1 MKKAG
6 VINSLPLPPLIVCP
20 TARWGFSKMR
30 FPSLVS
36 GEFVK
41 RINRFVCVVR
51 IKDKEHFAYL
61 RNTGRLSELLK
72 EGTCVYLKEKD
83 KGKYSYELLLAEGEK
98 GVLVC
103 LDSQIA
109 PKLYAEGLP
118 AGELVYE
125 PKVVGGKLDLLVGKE
140 LIEVK
145 SVNLV
150 RDGIALFP
158 DAPTQRGS
166 RHIDLLIKAYPKYTP
181 KMVFVIQREDAYA
194 FSPNREMDPI
204 FANKLKVFKS
214 LGHRVVA
221 YNCKVS
227 LEEIKLKEEVEV
239 LWR

>member
-1 MKKAG
+1 
-6 VINSLPLPPLIVCP
+6 
-20 TARWGFSKMR
+20 MR

-98 GVLVC
+98 GILVC